1 MHRAVTPG
9 IGALLVVLAA
19 ARPATA
25 AAQEAGVV
33 FGAVRDSAGVPIAG
47 AEVRELRSSLTT
59 YTDAAGRY
67 RLAAVRAGTIRLR
80 ASRIGYRGPVERTA
94 VLTAGDSTRLD
105 LVLAPLAVQLT
116 QVTVVDKG
124 PSRIVADA
132 VTSVAVVDE
141 ESIARRAVVRVDE
154 AIDRAPGVQVLNGQI
169 NIRGSTGYAQGV
181 NSRVL
186 LLVDGAP
193 ANQGDRGGIS
203 WDLVPID
210 DIERVEIV
218 KGAGSA
224 QYGSA
229 AVGGVVHLVT
239 REIPTGWH
247 GHVRATGS
255 AFADPGHDEWRFRD
269 SPGWRGGLDLSSS
282 YGAAAV
288 RGRVTGGGYHS
299 EGYREQDARDFWH
312 VAGRLDW
319 DASASGRLQVGGS
332 WAVDDYQVPLSWC
345 NPGECDTRGQDY
357 QPFRIDTLERGA
369 TTRSQKG
376 YASAAYSARGVR
388 TDWLARASWV
398 RTEFTDHRPS
408 ADDHSLADRY
418 GFELRAASR
427 PRGSRTVTVGV
438 EGSLSDVAS
447 DIFATHRQSEYAA
460 FGESQQQAGP
470 VRLTLGAR
478 IDFLSV
484 DGGGLTAVVS
494 PRAGAVSQS
503 RWGIWRASVG
513 RGFRAATLAERF
525 VSTSAVGIEVVPNPG
540 LTYETAWSFEV
551 GNTLALGR
559 DALLDAALFW
569 TEASDLI
576 EPALFADS
584 TGAPRVQFRN
594 VTRGRL
600 AGLDVVLTA
609 APLTPRLKSTVAYMY
624 LYARQLA
631 HDTVPEQPLAFRPR
645 HLLTLG
651 ADYAVGPATV
661 GADYRYSSRVEHIEL
676 EALVALGAIDGRR
689 VAASVLDLRADWRHG
704 PWTVRVLLANALN
717 YAYNLVPETLAPVRT
732 GTLSLTWA
740 Y

>member
-1 MHRAVTPG
+1 VSRR
-9 IGALLVVLAA
+9 IGALVVVLAA
-19 ARPATA
+19 ALPITA
-25 AAQEAGVV
+25 AAQEHAVV
-33 FGAVRDSAGVPIAG
+33 FGAVRDSAGAPIVG
-47 AEVRELRSSLTT
+47 AEVHEVRSALTT
-59 YTDAAGRY
+59 YTDAVGRY
-67 RLAAVRAGTIRLR
+67 RLAAVRAGAIRLR

-94 VLTAGDSTRLD
+94 VLAASDSTQLD
-105 LVLAPLAVQLT
+105 FVLVPLALQLT

-132 VTSVAVVDE
+132 VTSVAVIDDE
-141 ESIARRAVVRVDE
+141 GLARRAAVRVDE
-154 AIDRAPGVQVLNGQI
+154 AIDRAPGVQLLNGQI
-169 NIRGSTGYAQGV
+169 NIRGSTGYAQGI

-186 LLVDGAP
+186 LLVDGVP

-255 AFADPGHDEWRFRD
+255 AFADPGHPEWQFRD
-269 SPGWRGGLDLSSS
+269 SPGWRGGLDASSG

-319 DASASGRLQVGGS
+319 DASESGRLQVGGS

-345 NPGECDTRGQDY
+345 NVGQCDTHGQDY
-357 QPFRIDTLERGA
+357 LPFQIDIQERGA

-376 YASAAYSARGVR
+376 YASATYATRGVR
-388 TDWLARASWV
+388 TDWLARASWI

-408 ADDHSLADRY
+408 ADDHSLANRY
-418 GFELRAASR
+418 GFELRTVSR
-427 PRGSRTVTVGV
+427 PNGSRTVTVGA
-438 EGSLSDVAS
+438 EGSLSDVDS
-447 DIFATHRQSEYAA
+447 DIFATHRQGEYAA
-460 FGESQQQAGP
+460 FGESQQRAGS

-478 IDFLSV
+478 IDFLAV
-484 DGGGLTAVVS
+484 DGGSLTAVVS
-494 PRAGAVSQS
+494 PRVGAVTQS
-503 RWGIWRASVG
+503 RGGIWRASVG

-525 VSTSAVGIEVVPNPG
+525 VSTSAVGIPVVPNPG

-551 GNTLALGR
+551 GNTLAIGR

-576 EPALFADS
+576 EPALDTAG
-584 TGAPRVQFRN
+584 GAHIQFRN
-594 VTRGRL
+594 VTRARL
-600 AGLDVVLTA
+600 AGLDAALSA
-609 APLTPRLKSTVAYMY
+609 APFTPRLKGTVAYMF
-624 LYARQLA
+624 LYTRQMA

-645 HLLTLG
+645 HLLTLS
-651 ADYAVGPATV
+651 ADYGVGPASV
-661 GADYRYSSRVEHIEL
+661 GADFRYSSRVEHIEL
-676 EALVALGAIDGRR
+676 EQLVAAGYVDGRR
-689 VAASVLDLRADWRHG
+689 VAASVLDLRAAWRQG
-704 PWTVRVLLANALN
+704 PWTVRVLVANALN
-717 YAYNLVPETLAPVRT
+717 YAYNLVPETLAPVP
-732 GTLSLTWA
+732 
-740 Y
+740 